1 LGLVEADAIVSTL
14 SEATSQVPSLTEA
27 VTQ

>member
-1 LGLVEADAIVSTL
+1 VEADAIVSTL